1 VSEVERLRNIEIAD
15 VRRIM
20 NKREGRRF
28 MWRLLTMTRPLTTCG
43 PCGVEEANWTNGLRS
58 VGTTLWGE
66 ITAACPEQFTLM
78 QTEAAQDAL
87 ESEQRLRA
95 EAEAN
100 DRRSNNDGY

>member
-1 VSEVERLRNIEIAD
+1 
-15 VRRIM
+15 
-20 NKREGRRF
+20 
-28 MWRLLTMTRPLTTCG
+28 MWRLLKLSAVLVVP
-43 PCGVEEANWTNGLRS
+43 EACDVAVANFANGRRAL
-58 VGTTLWGE
+58 GTTLWGE

-100 DRRSNNDGY
+100 DRRSNNDGD